1 MQAYCAS
8 CTEEEVV
15 KWQSRPGPPLER
27 TAILSVFLRGQYGVV
42 ERAQALEAERIG
54 YKFLPTHLVLCDFR
68 EVIYPLCTSS
78 VTWKQSHLILQAALN
93 IRAECCP
100 CLVESLAGI
109 W

>member
-1 MQAYCAS
+1 M
-8 CTEEEVV
+8 
-15 KWQSRPGPPLER
+15 ER
-27 TAILSVFLRGQYGVV
+27 TAILSDFLRGQYGVV
-42 ERAQALEAERIG
+42 ERMQALEAERIG